1 MEQNFTIIAVF
12 TIMCVIL
19 FIGYYSGYRQGYQQS
34 SEDDM
39 NRRIDEDDLADLD
52 RRIEE
57 AIKQTRNHGTN

>member
-1 MEQNFTIIAVF
+1 MEQNFTIIIA
-12 TIMCVIL
+12 
-19 FIGYYSGYRQGYQQS
+19 FIAGFSIFGLGYYFGYPAGYNQCL
-34 SEDDM
+34 EDDM